1 MFIVHPWSST
11 SVCLKCMDPEII
23 DDQQC
28 VRQFLFIFSDR
39 LFTVTIH
46 KTIKTSRKY
55 GCWVNFSKS
64 FTVWNCMNTLYQSE
78 HTVPKWTHC
87 TEVADQD
94 LAPSYESKLFCPNRK
109 GRMLLRFKNYFF
121 KFFFRRIKGFTCTVY
136 MAKDSASLYFH
147 ICTVYLC

>member
-11 SVCLKCMDPEII
+11 SVCLKCMDSEII

-28 VRQFLFIFSDR
+28 VRKFLFIFSDR

-64 FTVWNCMNTLYQSE
+64 FPVWNCVNTLYQSE
-78 HTVPKWTHC
+78 HTVPKWRIRIWLHRTNPNYFAQTGKGGC
-87 TEVADQD
+87 FCVLKTIFLNSFFV
-94 LAPSYESKLFCPNRK
+94 ESKA
-109 GRMLLRFKNYFF
+109 LL
-121 KFFFRRIKGFTCTVY
+121 VLY

-147 ICTVYLC
+147 ICTVVC